1 LGCDY
6 NDTHSRKAC
15 KAGTIGH
22 IGCTSFFPSKNLGC
36 YGDGGAVLTNDNNL
50 AERIHILAHHGS
62 EKKYFHK
69 EIGLNSRLDTLQ
81 AAILNTK
88 LPHLDSWNKARKDVA
103 KKYNSQLSKI
113 KEIVCP
119 KILPHKTHIFH
130 QYTLTLQDAK
140 TRNELQEYLIS
151 NGVATAIYYP
161 VPLNE
166 QEVYRKISKYADAC
180 PITKKLSDT
189 VLSLPVFPELTDEKI
204 IFITD
209 KIKRFFQIS

>member
-50 AERIHILAHHGS
+50 AERIHILSHHGS

-69 EIGLNSRLDTLQ
+69 EIGINSRLDTLQ
-81 AAILNTK
+81 AAILNAK
-88 LPHLDSWNKARKDVA
+88 LPHLDTWNNARSKTA
-103 KKYNSQLSKI
+103 EKYNSLLSKV

-119 KILPHKTHIFH
+119 KILSHRTHIFH
-130 QYTLTLQDAK
+130 QYTLTLQNAE
-140 TRNELQEYLIS
+140 TRNELREFLTA
-151 NGVATAIYYP
+151 NGIATAIYYP

-166 QEVYRKISKYADAC
+166 QEAYRKIAKCAYGC
-180 PITKKLSDT
+180 PATKKICDS
-189 VLSLPVFPELTDEKI
+189 VLSLPICPELTDEKI
-204 IFITD
+204 IYITD
-209 KIKRFFQIS
+209 TIKRFFHTA